1 MQITAAFVNEVAIFK
16 DTLIQPICLIAQGD
30 SYVIAH
36 SWIFFFSCLPLKYF
50 IPSFPSG
57 RIHLAIS
64 TGLGSAD

>member
-36 SWIFFFSCLPLKYF
+36 SWIFFFLS
-50 IPSFPSG
+50 
-57 RIHLAIS
+57 S
-64 TGLGSAD
+64 T